1 MDEGSSSG
9 IKPKGRFFMPRFQK
23 ARKEQIEKLYIVSLS
38 NTLFVKI

>member
-23 ARKEQIEKLYIVSLS
+23 ARKEQIKKIYTISLS
-38 NTLFVKI
+38 NTLFIKT